1 MKETLVAAVEQAENL
16 FRERYPDI
24 QGRVALNIGA
34 FLDFREGALFVTSVD
49 SGGDKSLH
57 WSKDPGSLLSVAQAL
72 PRLGSQLKTRQDTPQ
87 DLQLTLALE
96 ALNSFLEE
104 VSNESD

>member
-1 MKETLVAAVEQAENL
+1 MKETLVAAVEQAENIL
-16 FRERYPDI
+16 RERYPDI

-57 WSKDPGSLLSVAQAL
+57 WSKDPGSLLSVAQGI
-72 PRLGSQLKTRQDTPQ
+72 PKLGAQLKTRQEVPHGIQ
-87 DLQLTLALE
+87 MSIALE
-96 ALNSFLEE
+96 ALNAFLEGA
-104 VSNESD
+104 NETPE